1 MDDIDRATA
10 SSRITPNGNAR
21 RLFISPVIARR
32 ATLCLSLL
40 MCALAL
46 AYLLLKITQLSALP
60 AGYDFR
66 FIWVAG
72 DMWHGGINPYG
83 PTFLA
88 HGEANIEVGHVPV
101 LWPYPPTWWI
111 FAAPLGAL
119 DLNTASVVWNIFG
132 LVIVIAT
139 CGMLTSAFTTAFPR
153 RAQMI
158 DEFTGGQV
166 FFPLFSVV
174 FFLLAIL
181 EATAILF
188 SVGQTTLIAG
198 LGIAVMLW
206 SRVGG
211 RLFFEAVGL
220 TLVLL
225 KPQIGAPFVVLYLLF
240 DAHSRK
246 VVLMAVLLSAL
257 LTVPSLLVAPS
268 TILDFFRNLAAY
280 DGFTI
285 ANLPQSMTGLRLI
298 IWEVTDRDIGSS
310 VATIITLVIIV
321 VLCHGSTRLTRAC
334 DANKHTWQVFG
345 LACAA
350 IVALAP
356 LHIYD
361 FVLLAAPLTLLF
373 RGRIV
378 STLFA
383 GLGAML
389 IWRSEN
395 LVDIW
400 AFHVDGVEIFPS
412 SRLATIG
419 ALLFLIAVVD
429 TVLQLNRQK
438 ASASNQSSRA

>member
-1 MDDIDRATA
+1 M
-10 SSRITPNGNAR
+10 
-21 RLFISPVIARR
+21 SPV
-32 ATLCLSLL
+32 LC
-40 MCALAL
+40 
-46 AYLLLKITQLSALP
+46 
-60 AGYDFR
+60 
-66 FIWVAG
+66 
-72 DMWHGGINPYG
+72 
-83 PTFLA
+83 
-88 HGEANIEVGHVPV
+88 
-101 LWPYPPTWWI
+101 PYPPTWWI

-119 DLNTASVVWNIFG
+119 DLNTANIVWNIFG
-132 LVIVIAT
+132 LAIVIT
-139 CGMLTSAFTTAFPR
+139 ICGLLTSAFVSTFKKR
-153 RAQMI
+153 SQMI
-158 DEFTGGQV
+158 SEFTGGQV
-166 FFPLFSVV
+166 YFPLFSVL

-198 LGIAVMLW
+198 LGITLMLW
-206 SRVGG
+206 SRVSG
-211 RLFFEAVGL
+211 RIFFDAVGL

-240 DAHSRK
+240 DAQSRK
-246 VVLMAVLLSAL
+246 VVVIAVLLSIL
-257 LTVPSLLVAPS
+257 LTLPSLLTAPS

-298 IWEVTDRDIGSS
+298 IWEFTDLDIGSS
-310 VATIITLVIIV
+310 AATVITLVVILA
-321 VLCHGSTRLTRAC
+321 LCYGPTRLTRAG
-334 DANKHTWQVFG
+334 DANEHSWQVFG
-345 LACAA
+345 LASAA

-361 FVLLAAPLTLLF
+361 FVLLAAPLALLV

-383 GLGAML
+383 GLGALL

-395 LVDIW
+395 LADIW

-419 ALLFLIAVVD
+419 ALLFLVAIVD
-429 TVLQLNRQK
+429 TVLQLNRQNT
-438 ASASNQSSRA
+438 SASNQPSRA

>member
-1 MDDIDRATA
+1 
-10 SSRITPNGNAR
+10 
-21 RLFISPVIARR
+21 
-32 ATLCLSLL
+32 
-40 MCALAL
+40 
-46 AYLLLKITQLSALP
+46 
-60 AGYDFR
+60 
-66 FIWVAG
+66 
-72 DMWHGGINPYG
+72 
-83 PTFLA
+83 
-88 HGEANIEVGHVPV
+88 
-101 LWPYPPTWWI
+101 
-111 FAAPLGAL
+111 
-119 DLNTASVVWNIFG
+119 
-132 LVIVIAT
+132 
-139 CGMLTSAFTTAFPR
+139 MLTSAFITTFPG

-158 DEFTGGQV
+158 GAFTGGQV

-174 FFLLAIL
+174 FFLFAIL

-206 SRVGG
+206 SRVSG
-211 RLFFEAVGL
+211 RLVFEAIGL

-240 DAHSRK
+240 DTQSRK
-246 VVLMAVLLSAL
+246 VVLMALLLSAL
-257 LTVPSLLVAPS
+257 LTVPSLVVAPS

-298 IWEVTDRDIGSS
+298 IWEVTDLDIGSTA
-310 VATIITLVIIV
+310 ATIITLVI
-321 VLCHGSTRLTRAC
+321 VLALCSGPTRLTRA
-334 DANKHTWQVFG
+334 DYVNVKAWQVIG

-361 FVLLAAPLTLLF
+361 FVLLAAPFALLI

-383 GLGAML
+383 GLGALL

-400 AFHVDGVEIFPS
+400 AFHADGVEIFPS

-419 ALLFLIAVVD
+419 ALLFLVAVID
-429 TVLQLNRQK
+429 TVLQLNRDNAI
-438 ASASNQSSRA
+438 ASKQPTRA

>member
-1 MDDIDRATA
+1 M
-10 SSRITPNGNAR
+10 SPVLAR
-21 RLFISPVIARR
+21 RII
-32 ATLCLSLL
+32 LCLSLL

-46 AYLLLKITQLSALP
+46 AYLLLKITQLSTLP

-72 DMWHGGINPYG
+72 DMWHAGINPYG
-83 PTFLA
+83 PAYLA
-88 HGEANIEVGHVPV
+88 HGETNIDTGHIPE
-101 LWPYPPTWWI
+101 LWPYPPTWWV

-119 DLNTASVVWNIFG
+119 DLNTANVVWNIFG
-132 LVIVIAT
+132 LTIVIAI
-139 CGMLTSAFTTAFPR
+139 CCLLTSAFTTAFPER
-153 RAQMI
+153 SQMLA
-158 DEFTGGQV
+158 DFTGRQIYV
-166 FFPLFSVV
+166 PLFSVL

-188 SVGQTTLIAG
+188 SVGQTTLVAG
-198 LGIAVMLW
+198 LGIAAMLW
-206 SRVGG
+206 SRVSG
-211 RLFFEAVGL
+211 RIFFEAVGL

-246 VVLMAVLLSAL
+246 VVLMAILLSAL
-257 LTVPSLLVAPS
+257 LTLPSLVTAPS

-298 IWEVTDRDIGSS
+298 IWEVTGLDVGSS
-310 VATIITLVIIV
+310 AATIITLAIILA
-321 VLCHGSTRLTRAC
+321 LCYGPTRLTRAS
-334 DANKHTWQVFG
+334 DANEHTWQVFG
-345 LACAA
+345 LASAA

-361 FVLLAAPLTLLF
+361 FVLLAAPLALLF
-373 RGRIV
+373 RGRAISIV
-378 STLFA
+378 FA
-383 GLGAML
+383 GLGALL

-395 LVDIW
+395 LAGIW
-400 AFHVDGVEIFPS
+400 AFHVEGVEIFPS

-419 ALLFLIAVVD
+419 ALLFLVAVID
-429 TVLQLNRQK
+429 TVLQLNREN
-438 ASASNQSSRA
+438 ANASNQPSRA

>member
-1 MDDIDRATA
+1 MGKTDKATTSSGMTPDR
-10 SSRITPNGNAR
+10 TPQRLFMSPVLAR
-21 RLFISPVIARR
+21 RV
-32 ATLCLSLL
+32 TLCLSLL

-46 AYLLLKITQLSALP
+46 AYLLLKVTQLTALP

-72 DMWHGGINPYG
+72 DMWHAGINPYG
-83 PTFLA
+83 PTYLA
-88 HGEANIEVGHVPV
+88 HGEANIDVGHVPV
-101 LWPYPPTWWI
+101 LWPYPPTWWV
-111 FAAPLGAL
+111 FATPLGAL
-119 DLNTASVVWNIFG
+119 DLNTANAVWNIFG
-132 LVIVIAT
+132 LSIVIAI
-139 CGMLTSAFTTAFPR
+139 CGLLTSAFTTTFPER
-153 RAQMI
+153 SQMLA
-158 DEFTGGQV
+158 EFTGGQIY
-166 FFPLFSVV
+166 FPLFSVL
-174 FFLLAIL
+174 FFLLAVL

-188 SVGQTTLIAG
+188 SVGQTTLVAG
-198 LGIAVMLW
+198 LGITLMLW
-206 SRVGG
+206 GRVNQHI
-211 RLFFEAVGL
+211 FFDAVGL

-240 DAHSRK
+240 DARSRK
-246 VVLMAVLLSAL
+246 AVLMAILFSVLLTL
-257 LTVPSLLVAPS
+257 PSLFTAPS

-298 IWEVTDRDIGSS
+298 IWEFTDIDIGSTA
-310 VATIITLVIIV
+310 ATLITLVIILT
-321 VLCHGSTRLTRAC
+321 LCHGPTRLTRASN
-334 DANKHTWQVFG
+334 ANESAWQVFG
-345 LACAA
+345 LASAV

-361 FVLLAAPLTLLF
+361 FVLLAAPLALLF

-378 STLFA
+378 STLVA
-383 GLGAML
+383 GIGTLL

-419 ALLFLIAVVD
+419 ALLFLVAVLD
-429 TVLQLNRQK
+429 TVLRLNNPN
-438 ASASNQSSRA
+438 ANASNKP

>member
-1 MDDIDRATA
+1 M
-10 SSRITPNGNAR
+10 TPDSTPR
-21 RLFISPVIARR
+21 RLFMSPVLARR
-32 ATLCLSLL
+32 VTLCLSLL
-40 MCALAL
+40 MCAMAL

-72 DMWHGGINPYG
+72 DMWHAGINPYG
-83 PTFLA
+83 PTYLA
-88 HGEANIEVGHVPV
+88 HGEANIDVGHVPV
-101 LWPYPPTWWI
+101 LWPYPPTWWV
-111 FAAPLGAL
+111 FATPLGAL
-119 DLNTASVVWNIFG
+119 DLNTANVVWNIFG
-132 LVIVIAT
+132 LGIVIAM
-139 CGMLTSAFTTAFPR
+139 CGLLTSAFTTAFPAR
-153 RAQMI
+153 SQMLA
-158 DEFTGGQV
+158 EFTGGQIYV
-166 FFPLFSVV
+166 PVFSVL

-198 LGIAVMLW
+198 LGITLMLCG
-206 SRVGG
+206 RVSG
-211 RLFFEAVGL
+211 RFFFDAVGL

-240 DAHSRK
+240 DAQSRK
-246 VVLMAVLLSAL
+246 VVLMAILLSVLLTL
-257 LTVPSLLVAPS
+257 PSLFTAPG

-298 IWEVTDRDIGSS
+298 IWEFTGLDIGSS
-310 VATIITLVIIV
+310 AATVITLVIILA
-321 VLCHGSTRLTRAC
+321 LCYGPTRLTRAN
-334 DANKHTWQVFG
+334 DANEHSWQVFG
-345 LACAA
+345 LASAA

-361 FVLLAAPLTLLF
+361 FVLLAAPLALLF

-383 GLGAML
+383 GLGALL

-395 LVDIW
+395 LVDVW
-400 AFHVDGVEIFPS
+400 AFHVEGVEIFPS

-419 ALLFLIAVVD
+419 ALLFLVAVID
-429 TVLQLNRQK
+429 TVLRLNSQN
-438 ASASNQSSRA
+438 ASASNQPSRA

>member
-1 MDDIDRATA
+1 M
-10 SSRITPNGNAR
+10 SPVLAR
-21 RLFISPVIARR
+21 RV
-32 ATLCLSLL
+32 TLCLSLL
-40 MCALAL
+40 MFALAL

-72 DMWHGGINPYG
+72 DMWHEGINPYG
-83 PTFLA
+83 PTYLA
-88 HGEANIEVGHVPV
+88 HGEANIDVGHVPV
-101 LWPYPPTWWI
+101 LWPYPPTWWV

-119 DLNTASVVWNIFG
+119 DLNAANVVWNVFG
-132 LVIVIAT
+132 LGIVIAI
-139 CGMLTSAFTTAFPR
+139 CGLLTSAFKTTFPGR
-153 RAQMI
+153 SQMLA
-158 DEFTGGQV
+158 EFTGGQIY
-166 FFPLFSVV
+166 FPLFSVL

-198 LGIAVMLW
+198 LGITLMLW
-206 SRVGG
+206 SRVSG
-211 RLFFEAVGL
+211 RIFFDAVGL

-240 DAHSRK
+240 DTQSRK
-246 VVLMAVLLSAL
+246 VVLMAILLSAI
-257 LTVPSLLVAPS
+257 LTLPSLFTAPS

-298 IWEVTDRDIGSS
+298 MWEFTGLDIGSTA
-310 VATIITLVIIV
+310 ATIITLVIILA
-321 VLCHGSTRLTRAC
+321 LCHGPTRLTRAS
-334 DANKHTWQVFG
+334 DTNEHTWQVFG
-345 LACAA
+345 LASAA

-361 FVLLAAPLTLLF
+361 FVLLAAPLALLF
-373 RGRIV
+373 RGRVV

-383 GLGAML
+383 GLGALL

-395 LVDIW
+395 LVDVW

-419 ALLFLIAVVD
+419 ALLFLVAVID
-429 TVLQLNRQK
+429 TVLRLNSQN
-438 ASASNQSSRA
+438 ASTSNQPSRA